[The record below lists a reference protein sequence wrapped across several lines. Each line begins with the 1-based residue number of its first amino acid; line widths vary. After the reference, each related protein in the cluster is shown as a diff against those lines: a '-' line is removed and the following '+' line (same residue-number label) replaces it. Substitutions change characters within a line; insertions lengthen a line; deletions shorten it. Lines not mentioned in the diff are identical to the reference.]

1 MTRTKRMEEKV
12 IVTFDFEMDDEI
24 CGKICD
30 KLTKIQTS
38 IYIFDCFVD
47 VHVLYMNLVLFSIN
61 QIT

>member
-1 MTRTKRMEEKV
+1 MEEKV

-38 IYIFDCFVD
+38 IYIFDCFTFCRCTCV
-47 VHVLYMNLVLFSIN
+47 VHEPGIVFY
-61 QIT
+61 

>member
-1 MTRTKRMEEKV
+1 MEEKV